1 MSKQL
6 DWLVDLLHGSDA
18 VDEFVAIEREGGVA
32 ELHHHAPA
40 RERAERAGPP
50 RTRRSIDRR
59 HIDLTL
65 YRDVRR
71 GRGSARLR
79 VAGAMSRP
87 DMARFVDQA
96 ARRAA
101 RSLEPAWSLP
111 PPAAPARVD
120 VADALLPRDLMGA
133 ALALQGQL
141 DDLVGARS
149 AGDRMELMLR
159 GLRVD
164 AARDRLTVRTSR
176 GFVHVFDETML
187 SVTMVLAAR
196 DAGPVEPGVQPGVEI
211 TRVRGRR
218 VADLDLGGAIVRAAR
233 HLNDRRRAEPTPPG
247 RYDLVLSDSA
257 LTPDA
262 VTEMSR
268 GLHAWHEPERH
279 ASEQRSMGAAPGAA
293 EYGWFGP
300 LVAQADARMVREGL
314 ARYLPGQSIYR
325 DKPDPSADFLT
336 LASDGALPF
345 GLLSQPVGAQGEPV
359 RRFTLVER
367 GVAAGLA
374 LDLREA
380 ALRGVTA
387 NGGVRNL
394 HVAPGS
400 TPEDALH
407 QPGALPLLH
416 AVALDWLEID
426 TRSGELVAAL
436 GLGYRQSGP
445 GTATPVTGG
454 VIRGNVFELWARARL
469 AANEVRAGWY
479 RGPGAVRFGDV
490 RIS

>member
-1 MSKQL
+1 MSEQL
-6 DWLVDLLHGSDA
+6 DWLVDLLHGSVA
-18 VDEFVAIEREGGVA
+18 VNEFVAIEREGSVA
-32 ELHHHAPA
+32 ALHHHAPA
-40 RERAERAGPP
+40 RKPAGAERTGPP
-50 RTRRSIDRR
+50 RTRRSIEGR
-59 HIDLTL
+59 HIDLTV

-71 GRGSARLR
+71 GRGSSRLR
-79 VAGAMSRP
+79 VAGSMSRP
-87 DMARFVDQA
+87 DMAQLVDQA
-96 ARRAA
+96 AKRAA

-120 VADALLPRDLMGA
+120 VADAALPRDLMSA
-133 ALALQGQL
+133 ALALEEQL
-141 DDLVGARS
+141 HDLLGKHDD
-149 AGDRMELMLR
+149 DRVDLMLR

-164 AARDRLTVRTSR
+164 AARDRVTVRTSR
-176 GFVHVFDETML
+176 GFMHVFDQTML
-187 SVTMVLAAR
+187 SMAMVLAAR
-196 DAGPVEPGVQPGVEI
+196 DAGQVEPGMQPGVDSI
-211 TRVRGRR
+211 RVRGRR
-218 VADLDLGGAIVRAAR
+218 VADLDLGGAIGRAAR
-233 HLNDRRRAEPTPPG
+233 HLSDRQRAEPTPPG

-268 GLHAWHEPERH
+268 ELHAWHEPEHQPLR
-279 ASEQRSMGAAPGAA
+279 GAA

-300 LVAQADARMVREGL
+300 LVAQADARVVREGL
-314 ARYLPGQSIYR
+314 ARYLPGQPIYR
-325 DKPDPSADFLT
+325 GRPDPSADLLT
-336 LASDGALPF
+336 VASDGALPF

-380 ALRGVTA
+380 ALRGVMA

-407 QPGALPLLH
+407 QPDALPLLH
-416 AVALDWLEID
+416 AVAIDWLEID

-436 GLGYRQSGP
+436 GLGYRQSGA
-445 GTATPVTGG
+445 GAKTPVTGG
-454 VIRGNVFELWARARL
+454 VIRGNVFELWAGARL
-469 AANEVRAGWY
+469 AANEVTAGWY